1 MTIIIHGGAGNI
13 IRARLTPE
21 IEAAYRQKLT
31 EAVQAGQQ
39 ILQQGDSSSQ
49 AVIAAIQVLEDSA
62 LFNAGHG
69 AVLNNQGYAELDAS
83 IMEGADLNAGAVAGV
98 THIKN
103 PILLAARVLGHSPHV
118 FLAGAGAEEFARA
131 EGFELVDNEYFTTQR
146 RRLQLQ
152 RVQQSLAGSADGLG
166 MNEDEADPFDDP
178 GIENPGI
185 EKTEPAGDDSHE
197 DDRPLGTV
205 GAVAIDQKNNISAG
219 TSTGGLT
226 NKQFGRVGDA
236 PMIGAG
242 TYADNHVGGISASGH
257 GEYFIRVAVASD
269 ICARVRYQG
278 VSFQQ
283 AADDLI
289 KGKLVRMG
297 GYGGVIGIDRHAEPM
312 VSYNSLGMYRASI
325 NRAGKLEVAIFDD

>member
-31 EAVQAGQQ
+31 EAVQAGHQM
-39 ILQQGDSSSQ
+39 LQQGDSSSQ
-49 AVIAAIQVLEDSA
+49 AVIAAIKVLEDSA

-83 IMEGADLNAGAVAGV
+83 IMDGSDLNAGAVAGV

-103 PILLAARVLGHSPHV
+103 PILLAARVLSHSPHV
-118 FLAGAGAEEFARA
+118 FLVGEGAEQFARA
-131 EGFELVDNEYFTTQR
+131 EGFEPVDNEYFTTPR

-166 MNEDEADPFDDP
+166 MNEDEADSLDDTS
-178 GIENPGI
+178 I
-185 EKTEPAGDDSHE
+185 EKTEPAGHDSHE

-236 PMIGAG
+236 PIIGAG
-242 TYADNHVGGISASGH
+242 TYADNHVGGISATGH
-257 GEYFIRVAVASD
+257 GEYFIRAAVAAD

-278 VSFQQ
+278 VSLQQ

-289 KGKLVRMG
+289 KDKLLRMG
-297 GYGGVIGIDRHAEPM
+297 GYGGVIGIDRHAEPV
-312 VSYNSLGMYRASI
+312 VSYNSHGMYRASI